1 MEPNIVSWFCS
12 WVCLNAIQLEP
23 EARAWN
29 VIHCDCRAGMDNKFA
44 FEVKDNPNRH
54 YLHKDKINGPSPGLH
69 NIRHHRLWGKHQRH
83 GKQGPELMSTPT
95 NVSVTRGELAV
106 LKCTVKNLGTKT
118 VIWRKLPYK
127 HPLTIGA
134 YTFIEDPSLTV
145 ERSGQTQW
153 NLLIKNVQP
162 HHAGLYECQVSAQ
175 EKLIHIVQLRVKDS
189 SSPNADSSD
198 STSSTHSDITLTG
211 TAYVQNTE
219 PIHLIC
225 NATNSVQSPRDI
237 TWYKDGEIITR
248 GVLRRVII
256 TRRQVSPRTLISE
269 LKIARSNTGDDG
281 IYVCRTSDLEVTR
294 FKVNVLNTYDIVRVR
309 LEDPVKLICNITRKT
324 EPPDDILW
332 FKQGKP
338 LSTDVSKKVY
348 ITNYRPRVTK
358 TLISVFTVLKSNYS
372 DTGLYIC
379 EEGNKEIKRFK
390 VDVIPPYGYTPT
402 TPGNVKRVPQERHQN
417 TSNPNNINNNHYSN
431 NDSHNSRTDRT
442 ESSASKIFSLL
453 TVPALIFYTVW
464 WNLAFS

>member
-1 MEPNIVSWFCS
+1 MYISDCTNGKISQDASSAGDCS
-12 WVCLNAIQLEP
+12 
-23 EARAWN
+23 
-29 VIHCDCRAGMDNKFA
+29 
-44 FEVKDNPNRH
+44 
-54 YLHKDKINGPSPGLH
+54 HKLGC
-69 NIRHHRLWGKHQRH
+69 KHQRH

-189 SSPNADSSD
+189 
-198 STSSTHSDITLTG
+198 TSSTHS
-211 TAYVQNTE
+211 
-219 PIHLIC
+219 
-225 NATNSVQSPRDI
+225 
-237 TWYKDGEIITR
+237 
-248 GVLRRVII
+248 
-256 TRRQVSPRTLISE
+256 
-269 LKIARSNTGDDG
+269 
-281 IYVCRTSDLEVTR
+281 
-294 FKVNVLNTYDIVRVR
+294 DIVRVR